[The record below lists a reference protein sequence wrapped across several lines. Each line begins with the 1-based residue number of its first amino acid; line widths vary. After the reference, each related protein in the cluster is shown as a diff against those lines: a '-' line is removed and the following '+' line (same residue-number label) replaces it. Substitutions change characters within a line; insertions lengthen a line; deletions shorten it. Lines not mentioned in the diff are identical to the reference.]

1 MPSEAY
7 IRIRRAVRSREP
19 LSFSYQGKYREALP
33 IILGYSADGR
43 EALMAYQTAGETSPG
58 RELPGW
64 RCFYLAE
71 VRDIKA
77 RKGGWL

>member
-1 MPSEAY
+1 MPSGSY
-7 IRIRRAVRSREP
+7 VRIWHAVRNREP
-19 LSFSYQGKYREALP
+19 LSFFYQGKYREALP
-33 IILGYSADGR
+33 IILGYSAEGR
-43 EALMAYQTAGETSPG
+43 EALMAYQTGGETSRG